1 MKKST
6 NNQAL
11 YIVVNVWRGFAVGAD
26 IFRGKANAVRR
37 FNKLVNGN
45 DLREN
50 DVQIFKTTLKSG
62 QPCRSEQIDIAVPES
77 Y

>member
-11 YIVVNVWRGFAVGAD
+11 YIVVNVWRGFAVDAD
-26 IFRGKANAVRR
+26 IFRGKANTVRR

-62 QPCRSEQIDIAVPES
+62 
-77 Y
+77 

>member
-1 MKKST
+1 MKKSK
-6 NNQAL
+6 NNQEL
-11 YIVVNVWRGFAVGAD
+11 YFVVNVWRGFAVGAD
-26 IFRGKANAVRR
+26 IFCRKANAARR

-62 QPCRSEQIDIAVPES
+62 QPCRREQIDIGVPES